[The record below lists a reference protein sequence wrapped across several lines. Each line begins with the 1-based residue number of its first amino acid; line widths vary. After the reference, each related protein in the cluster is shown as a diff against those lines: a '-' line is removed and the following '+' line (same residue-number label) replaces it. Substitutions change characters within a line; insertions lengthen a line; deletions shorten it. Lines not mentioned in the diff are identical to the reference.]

1 MEDTVHQGREDSKVR
16 PAGSKEPLEVPLE
29 QEQGAGL
36 EQWLEQDLSAPH
48 CLLPSG
54 AC

>member
-16 PAGSKEPLEVPLE
+16 PAGSKEPLGVP

-36 EQWLEQDLSAPH
+36 EQWLEQDQSAPH